1 MFSNKLTTYTDLM
14 DKGRFA
20 WCGYMIHNSTKS
32 WGKGKV
38 DKFVKF
44 SYFSLCLQ
52 EHVFNPL
59 MESSYF
65 LVLSE
70 IAAD

>member
-1 MFSNKLTTYTDLM
+1 MYRSKY
-14 DKGRFA
+14 RQ
-20 WCGYMIHNSTKS
+20 TKYRDAS
-32 WGKGKV
+32 V
-38 DKFVKF
+38 DCPIPNKFVKF

-59 MESSYF
+59 KKSSYF

-70 IAAD
+70 IATD

>member
-1 MFSNKLTTYTDLM
+1 M

-32 WGKGKV
+32 WGKGRV

-52 EHVFNPL
+52 EHVFNLL

-65 LVLSE
+65 LVLS
-70 IAAD
+70 